1 VAETP
6 GPWPPVPSEY
16 PQAGPDTHSVQ
27 AAAEGVVLDDGDRI
41 EFLGEKFRL
50 ADRIGLMPMLAF
62 AAASK
67 KGLDSED
74 MEGLAAM
81 YALIRDVV
89 DQTRP
94 VSRDANGQAQIDGT
108 GAPVYAGPSEWMR
121 FEDHA
126 IEQQAEGEELMEFVS
141 RAMEVVSARPRRRR
155 ELSSGT
161 SPQTSP
167 KSRADSSSPGT
178 PAQIEGLTRVADLG
192 R

>member
-1 VAETP
+1 VAEP
-6 GPWPPVPSEY
+6 GRWPPGDQPH
-16 PQAGPDTHSVQ
+16 AGPDTHTVQ

-62 AAASK
+62 AMASK
-67 KGLDSED
+67 RGLDSED

-89 DQTRP
+89 DQSRP
-94 VSRDANGQAQIDGT
+94 VETDDDGRPRTDET

-126 IEQQAEGEELMEFVS
+126 INEQADGEDLMEFVG

-161 SPQTSP
+161 SPRTSE
-167 KSRADSSSPGT
+167 KSKDASSSPGI
-178 PAQIEGLTRVADLG
+178 PAQFQGLTAVADLG